1 MLKVTAFLLVG
12 IAFAAASS
20 NTRHV
25 FDSAAPAAHKA
36 FFNASF
42 NNGGGVPVYVMLPL
56 NTINN
61 DGTLNNPDGISAN
74 LKTLAGANVYGVLID
89 VWFGVVETTEKQY
102 NFKAYLQL
110 ADMQDSGFKISRQSC
125 RFMSAVETSGMHAIF
140 RCHRGFYK
148 LRISGI
154 RINKVTKTMNTYLFL
169 RTTLAFFPSGRT
181 PHQVYADYIGAF
193 ITTFKEYLG
202 DTIEEIQ
209 VGLGPAGEMRY
220 PAYPLSRW
228 QYCGVGQF
236 QCFDTHALASFQ
248 NFSKSNGHPEWN
260 MPPSNAGGYSDR

>member
-12 IAFAAASS
+12 IAFAAANS

-102 NFKAYLQL
+102 NFKAYQL
-110 ADMQDSGFKISRQSC
+110 ADMCKTAGLKLQTV
-125 RFMSAVETSGMHAIF
+125 MSFHECGETSGMHAIC
-140 RCHRGFYK
+140 RYHRGFYK

-169 RTTLAFFPSGRT
+169 RTTLVFFLLEELRT
-181 PHQVYADYIGAF
+181 KF
-193 ITTFKEYLG
+193 MLITLVLLSPRLRSTW
-202 DTIEEIQ
+202 EI
-209 VGLGPAGEMRY
+209 P
-220 PAYPLSRW
+220 
-228 QYCGVGQF
+228 
-236 QCFDTHALASFQ
+236 
-248 NFSKSNGHPEWN
+248 
-260 MPPSNAGGYSDR
+260 